1 MRKSLALSIL
11 FTAAALVVTAV
22 ALAATPKGALV
33 FTGTSA
39 HKHYRVSIS
48 TGCAVTAKKCP
59 IATAVVLTVTAGSRA
74 RPVTGCPY
82 GGYELPTGKLKN
94 GKFTTS
100 TEFLV
105 QRKVIKF
112 NASGT
117 FTAALK
123 VQGSVTGPS
132 ACGGTDSFSLKGAK
146 PAAPPPTTTTG
157 G

>member
-1 MRKSLALSIL
+1 MRKLLTLSIL
-11 FTAAALVVTAV
+11 FTAAALLVTVV
-22 ALAATPKGALV
+22 ALAATPKGDLV

-59 IATAVVLTVTAGSRA
+59 SATAVVLTVTTGSRA
-74 RPVTGCPY
+74 KPIAGCPF

-94 GKFTTS
+94 GTFTTA

-105 QRKVIKF
+105 AGKKIKF
-112 NASGT
+112 KASGT
-117 FTAALK
+117 FTSPLK
-123 VQGSVTGPS
+123 VQGSITGPS

-146 PAAPPPTTTTG
+146 PAAPSTTTG